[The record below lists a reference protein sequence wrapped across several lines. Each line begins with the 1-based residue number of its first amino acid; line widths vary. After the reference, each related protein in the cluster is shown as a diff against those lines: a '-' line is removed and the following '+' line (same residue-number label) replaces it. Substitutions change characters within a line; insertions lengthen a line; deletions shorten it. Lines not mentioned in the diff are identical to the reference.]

1 MIVVTGATGHLG
13 QLVVDSLL
21 KKVPASQI
29 AAAVRTPSKAQTLT
43 NQGVQVREADYARPE
58 TLASAFAGAEKVLL
72 ISSTAFGDAR
82 IAQHKA
88 AVDAAKVAGVKL
100 LAYTSILHADQSTS
114 LLAADHKATE
124 ALIKASGIPYIFLR
138 NGWYFE
144 NQTVAAPAAVEHGA
158 LIGASGEGR
167 FAAAARADYA
177 EAAATVLATP
187 ITPNQALQ
195 LAGDSS
201 YTRAELAA
209 EIAGQSGKSV
219 VYQNLSEADFAKALT
234 GFGLPQVAA
243 NAIADAETSASHG
256 MLDNSSHT
264 LSTLIGHPTE
274 TLAEAVARALKR

>member
-29 AAAVRTPSKAQTLT
+29 VAAVRTPSKAQALT
-43 NQGVQVREADYARPE
+43 NQGVQVRKADYARPE

-88 AVDAAKVAGVKL
+88 AV
-100 LAYTSILHADQSTS
+100 
-114 LLAADHKATE
+114 AADT
-124 ALIKASGIPYIFLR
+124 
-138 NGWYFE
+138 
-144 NQTVAAPAAVEHGA
+144 
-158 LIGASGEGR
+158 
-167 FAAAARADYA
+167 AARADYA

-187 ITPNQALQ
+187 ITPNQALE

-209 EIAGQSGKSV
+209 EIARQSGKSV

-234 GFGLPQVAA
+234 GFGMPQVAA

-274 TLAEAVARALKR
+274 TLAEAVAKALKQ